1 MANGRPRTLPKI
13 ERIDSR
19 ENKVTILSIDNESR
33 TIYAQTNG
41 CNITAVCRERDNP
54 DIYDRIKG
62 ILISSL
68 LD

>member
-1 MANGRPRTLPKI
+1 MATGRPRTLPKI

-33 TIYAQTNG
+33 TIYAQANG

-54 DIYDRIKG
+54 DVYDRIKG
-62 ILISSL
+62 ILISTL
-68 LD
+68 LE